1 MFLSLPSVCL
11 FFHTPFLL
19 RLSLRSFLHTTPL
32 SSDMPNWSVIDN
44 LNSRPHRRAQFIL
57 SPLSVVVV
65 VLFSSP
71 PPQFLLFLV
80 QYRTPFCNPAPTP
93 PQSPKCLCSDT
104 HIVTLEKMKSQNTLH
119 KLHALLVALSI
130 SLLVCKKSFL
140 CPHFFPCSIKAEIFS
155 VTLCVWAFS
164 GLSWTLLRANVQNGG
179 QTHKYSSEKS
189 HWFSSCVV
197 HT

>member
-1 MFLSLPSVCL
+1 MLCVLIPPLCLPL
-11 FFHTPFLL
+11 FHTPFLL
-19 RLSLRSFLHTTPL
+19 LLLSLRSFLHTTLL

-44 LNSRPHRRAQFIL
+44 LDFLP
-57 SPLSVVVV
+57 SPLSSVHSLSLVRCCCFV
-65 VLFSSP
+65 FFP

-80 QYRTPFCNPAPTP
+80 QYRAPFCNPAPTP
-93 PQSPKCLCSDT
+93 PRSPKCLCSDT

-155 VTLCVWAFS
+155 VTLCVWASS
-164 GLSWTLLRANVQNGG
+164 GLSWTLLRGNVQRWRAKT
-179 QTHKYSSEKS
+179 QMQ
-189 HWFSSCVV
+189 F
-197 HT
+197 